1 MKYPGNSLMKRGKL
15 WSVAGSVALVLASL
29 PSFGA
34 DLLSVYDQALEN
46 DPQIAEADATRR
58 ANREVKPQAWAN
70 LLPGLSA
77 SAGRTKQWNNGS
89 GFSERLEEIVGAPG
103 TYEIRRQPNS
113 SNTSGTTDQW
123 SLQLR
128 QTLFS
133 IPTYMAVVT
142 ANRQVAQAEI
152 EFVSAQQ
159 ELLQRVARQYFAV
172 LQAQDALRA
181 QEAARDAVA
190 RQLEQ
195 AERRFEVGLIAI
207 TDVQQARAA
216 RDNANANVIGAK
228 RTLSSTEEQLR
239 ATIGQKPTS
248 LNEPKADMPLLT
260 PNPASEDDWVKAA
273 LEQNA
278 ALVSSRLSADIARD
292 TVKSTYGSFVPE
304 VQLTAG
310 KNFSD
315 SDSSGETL
323 GQSLDSSQKNHGKSI
338 GLSFSLNLNGL
349 GTGNYSRGRQSQYRW
364 IAAKERLERVSRD
377 TERQARDAYLGV
389 NSEIARV
396 QALKQALE
404 SNRTALAAT
413 EAGYD
418 VGTRTTVDVL
428 DQRQLLIAAETNYS
442 AAKYSYLN
450 NLIALRLA
458 AGDLD
463 RESIEEINR
472 WLGPPAPPPA
482 TPAPA
487 PAAQ

>member
-1 MKYPGNSLMKRGKL
+1 MKYPGNSLMKRGKI
-15 WSVAGSVALVLASL
+15 WSVAGSVALVMASL

-46 DPQIAEADATRR
+46 DPQIAEADANRR
-58 ANREVKPQAWAN
+58 ANRQAPQAWAN

-77 SAGRTKQWNNGS
+77 SAGRTKQWNDGSGSSEFLQEEPPGSGIYVKKVQPNNGS
-89 GFSERLEEIVGAPG
+89 TV
-103 TYEIRRQPNS
+103 
-113 SNTSGTTDQW
+113 GTTDQW

-133 IPTYMAVVT
+133 VPDYMAVIT

-159 ELLQRVARQYFAV
+159 ELVQRVARQYFAV
-172 LQAQDALRA
+172 LQAQDTLRA

-207 TDVQQARAA
+207 TDVQETRAA

-228 RTLSSTEEQLR
+228 RSLSSAEEQLR
-239 ATIGQKPTS
+239 AIIGNKPAS
-248 LNEPKADMPLLT
+248 LNEPTADMPLLT
-260 PNPASEDDWVKAA
+260 PNPASEEEWVKTA

-292 TVKSTYGSFVPE
+292 TVKSTFGSLVPE
-304 VQLTAG
+304 VALTAG
-310 KNFSD
+310 KNYSD
-315 SDSSGETL
+315 SDSSRDAL
-323 GQSLDSSQKNHGKSI
+323 GQSLDTNSKNRGKSI
-338 GLSFSLNLNGL
+338 GLQFSLNLNGL
-349 GTGNYSRGRQSQYRW
+349 GTGNYSRGKQSQYRW

-396 QALKQALE
+396 QALRQAVE
-404 SNRTALAAT
+404 SSRTALAAA

-418 VGTRTTVDVL
+418 VGTRTSVDVL
-428 DQRQLLIAAETNYS
+428 NQRQALAAAETNYS

-450 NLIALRLA
+450 NLISLRLA

-463 RESIEEINR
+463 REAIEEINR
-472 WLGPPAPPPA
+472 WLGPPAPPPV
-482 TPAPA
+482 TPA

>member
-1 MKYPGNSLMKRGKL
+1 MMYPGNSLMKRGKL
-15 WSVAGSVALVLASL
+15 WSLAGSALLMASV

-34 DLLSVYDQALEN
+34 DLLSVYDLALEN
-46 DPQIAEADATRR
+46 DPQIAEADANRR

-77 SAGRTKQWNNGS
+77 TAGRNKQWSSGS
-89 GFSERLEEIVGAPG
+89 GFSETIVIDQTAPSG
-103 TYEIRRQPNS
+103 YRIDRTPNNGS
-113 SNTSGTTDQW
+113 SSGTTDQW
-123 SLQLR
+123 NLQLR

-133 IPTYMAVVT
+133 VPAYMAVVT

-152 EFVSAQQ
+152 EYVSAQQ
-159 ELLQRVARQYFAV
+159 ELVQRVARQYFAV
-172 LQAQDALRA
+172 LQAQDSLRA

-207 TDVQQARAA
+207 TDVQEARAA

-239 ATIGQKPTS
+239 ATIGQKPAS
-248 LNEPKADMPLLT
+248 LNEPRADMPLMS
-260 PNPASEDDWVKAA
+260 PAPASEEDWVKAA

-278 ALVSSRLSADIARD
+278 SLVSSRLSADIARD
-292 TVKSTYGSFVPE
+292 TVKSTFGSFVPE

-315 SDSSGETL
+315 TDSSRDVL
-323 GQSLDSSQKNHGKSI
+323 GQTLDSNSKNNGKSL

-349 GTGNYSRGRQSQYRW
+349 GTGNYSRGKQSQYRW

-389 NSEIARV
+389 ISEISRV

-404 SNRTALAAT
+404 SSRTALAAQ

-418 VGTRTTVDVL
+418 VGTRTAVDVL
-428 DQRQLLIAAETNYS
+428 SYRQQLAAAETNYS

-463 RESIEEINR
+463 RETIEEVNR
-472 WLGPPAPPPA
+472 WLGPPQPV
-482 TPAPA
+482 TPA

>member
-1 MKYPGNSLMKRGKL
+1 MKRGKL
-15 WSVAGSVALVLASL
+15 WSVAGSVALVMASL

-46 DPQIAEADATRR
+46 DPQIAEADANRR
-58 ANREVKPQAWAN
+58 ANREAKPQAWAN

-77 SAGRTKQWNNGS
+77 SAGRTKQWSSGS
-89 GFSERLEEIVGAPG
+89 GFSETIVVDEDAPNG
-103 TYEIRRQPNS
+103 YRIDRTPNNGS
-113 SNTSGTTDQW
+113 SSGTTNQW
-123 SLQLR
+123 SLSLR

-133 IPTYMAVVT
+133 VPTYMAVVT
-142 ANRQVAQAEI
+142 ANRLVAQAEI

-159 ELLQRVARQYFAV
+159 ELVQRVARQYFAV
-172 LQAQDALRA
+172 LQAQDTLRA

-207 TDVQQARAA
+207 TDVQEARAA

-228 RTLSSTEEQLR
+228 RQLSSAEEQLR
-239 ATIGQKPTS
+239 ATIGEKPVS
-248 LNEPKADMPLLT
+248 LNEPTADMPLLT
-260 PNPASEDDWVKAA
+260 PNPASEDDWVKTA

-292 TVKSTYGSFVPE
+292 TVKSSFGSLIPE
-304 VQLTAG
+304 VALTAG

-315 SDSSGETL
+315 NDSGRDVLGETL
-323 GQSLDSSQKNHGKSI
+323 DSNSKTRGKSI
-338 GLSFSLNLNGL
+338 GLQFSLNLNGL
-349 GTGNYSRGRQSQYRW
+349 GTGNYSRGKQSQYRW

-389 NSEIARV
+389 ISEISRV
-396 QALKQALE
+396 QALRQALE
-404 SNRTALAAT
+404 SSRTALAAT

-418 VGTRTTVDVL
+418 VGTRTAVDVL
-428 DQRQLLIAAETNYS
+428 NSRQVLIAAETNYS

-450 NLIALRLA
+450 NLISLRLA

-463 RESIEEINR
+463 RETIEEVNG
-472 WLGPPAPPPA
+472 WLAPPPPPPA
-482 TPAPA
+482 TAAPPA
-487 PAAQ
+487 Q